1 MKHLSVGRR
10 LSETENSPSVIALT
24 RQAIDPIRT
33 KDSSENKSSFGAY
46 EVLRSGDDI
55 KITIIA
61 SGSETSLAIEICH
74 KLATENIYSKVISM
88 PCQELFDQ
96 QSEDYKN
103 DILNETEI
111 VISIEA
117 AETCYWKKYTGTKGL
132 NFGINDF
139 GKSAPYKNI
148 YNHFGLNVE
157 NIIKKIKEK
166 IMKIKVG
173 INGMGRIGRMIVRS
187 IIENNNNNI
196 EIKHINNRTNSETCS
211 TLLKY
216 DSIHGKFNAEI
227 GFDDKHLII
236 NKNKITFS
244 RETDLNDINWKKY
257 NVDYVFECTGKFNS
271 KDKLEPHL
279 NNGAK
284 KVIVSLPCKNADK
297 TIVFGVNESK
307 LRKDDKII
315 SAASC
320 TTNCLAPV
328 AHVLNEAFEIEKG
341 FMTTIHA
348 FTSDQRILDNSHK
361 DLRRAR
367 SASQSIV
374 PTSTGASKAIG
385 EIIPSLKGKL
395 EGIAMRVP
403 TPNVSLVELVFCAK
417 KDLSI
422 EKINSAFQ
430 NFSKKNK
437 VLQISKEK
445 LVSIDFN
452 HNPASSIIDESLTNV
467 VGKNMGKI
475 SAWYDNEWGFSNRM
489 CDIAEYLHKIS

>member
-1 MKHLSVGRR
+1 
-10 LSETENSPSVIALT
+10 
-24 RQAIDPIRT
+24 
-33 KDSSENKSSFGAY
+33 
-46 EVLRSGDDI
+46 
-55 KITIIA
+55 
-61 SGSETSLAIEICH
+61 
-74 KLATENIYSKVISM
+74 
-88 PCQELFDQ
+88 
-96 QSEDYKN
+96 
-103 DILNETEI
+103 
-111 VISIEA
+111 
-117 AETCYWKKYTGTKGL
+117 
-132 NFGINDF
+132 
-139 GKSAPYKNI
+139 
-148 YNHFGLNVE
+148 
-157 NIIKKIKEK
+157 
-166 IMKIKVG
+166 MKIKVG

-187 IIENNNNNI
+187 IIENNNKNI
-196 EIKHINNRTNSETCS
+196 EIKHINNRTNSEACS

-216 DSIHGKFNAEI
+216 DSIHGKFNAEL

-244 RETDLNDINWKKY
+244 QETNLDNIKWKKHD
-257 NVDYVFECTGKFNS
+257 VDYVFECTGKFNS
-271 KDKLEPHL
+271 KDKLLPHL

-284 KVIVSLPCKNADK
+284 KVIVSAPCKKADK
-297 TIVFGVNESK
+297 TIVFGVNETELK
-307 LRKDDKII
+307 KNDTII

-328 AHVLNEAFEIEKG
+328 AHILNENFEIEKG

-361 DLRRAR
+361 DARRAR

-395 EGIAMRVP
+395 EGVAMRVP
-403 TPNVSLVELVFCAK
+403 TPNVSLIELVFCTK

-422 EKINSAFQ
+422 EKINSAFR

-437 VLQISKEK
+437 VLEVTEEK

-452 HNPASSIIDESLTNV
+452 HNPASSIIDSSLTNV